1 MFDIDNLI
9 ERWEDVGL
17 LDGLPER
24 LKGIVS
30 LKYELITKIIVEND
44 HYIDE
49 THLLNCIFPIV
60 YRIYNGG
67 KVILNEEDFV
77 SEVYHFFNTSTQL
90 MREIEISYPQ
100 SDVEAEMTAIF
111 VERYDVNKEIKN
123 IEPIKW
129 INRHKL

>member
-9 ERWEDVGL
+9 ERWELGGL

-30 LKYELITKIIVEND
+30 LKYDLITKIIVEND
-44 HYIDE
+44 HYIDD
-49 THLLNCIFPIV
+49 THLLNCIFSIV
-60 YRIYNGG
+60 YKIYNGG

-77 SEVYHFFNTSTQL
+77 SEVYHFFNTNIQL
-90 MREIEISYPQ
+90 MRELEINHPQ
-100 SDVEAEMTAIF
+100 SDVELEMTAIF
-111 VERYDVNKEIKN
+111 VERYGVYKN